1 MSADETTLDN
11 SEQSLDSPA
20 ETPVPAPAPAA
31 GKRDQTDYDHRHFV
45 NLLTIA
51 FLLVVAAAIVW
62 TIQAIEENER
72 VQRCFASGRHDCM
85 KIDAPQSAVTVRA
98 PVR

>member
-1 MSADETTLDN
+1 MDN
-11 SEQSLDSPA
+11 SDLPQDDTPA
-20 ETPVPAPAPAA
+20 GAPAA
-31 GKRDQTDYDHRHFV
+31 KTGKSDQTDYEHRHFV

-62 TIQAIEENER
+62 TVKAIEENER

-85 KIDAPQSAVTVRA
+85 KIDAPQGAVTVRA